1 MRILALEPYY
11 GGSHKAFLEGWSVRS
26 RHEWSVLGLPAR
38 KWKWRMRHAAVTFAE
53 QVAPRVE
60 AGERWE
66 LLFCSDLLDLAG
78 FRGLAAAEVGRLPA
92 VAYFH
97 ENQLTYPVRHE
108 NERDYHYGFTNMTTG
123 LAARQVWFNS
133 AFNRDSFLGALT
145 DVLKKMPDYQPLNAV
160 ARIRD
165 KSHIWPQGVAEFP
178 ARGPRKP
185 GPLRLLWAA
194 RWEHDKDPDSFFAA
208 VELLKQQ
215 GSDFRLSVIGER
227 FRDVPEVFERARR
240 EFEGHIDRWGYQES
254 RTEYE
259 GALLEA
265 DVVVSTAAHE
275 FFGVSIVEAVAAGAY
290 PLLPRRLAYP
300 EIFGVDDAVGGDS
313 FFYEGGAKELAGRLA
328 QLAKRVER
336 DDLWQGEAQRGRR
349 AVQRFSWPRLA
360 PLLDGALEHAA
371 HFSDM

>member
-26 RHEWSVLGLPAR
+26 RHEWTLLGLPAR
-38 KWKWRMRHAAVTFAE
+38 KWKWRMRHAAIAFAE
-53 QVAPRVE
+53 QVAPRLE
-60 AGERWE
+60 AGERWD

-108 NERDYHYGFTNMTTG
+108 SERDYHYGFSNMTTG

-133 AFNRDSFLGALT
+133 AFNRDSFFGALT
-145 DVLKKMPDYQPLNAV
+145 DVLKKMPDYQPLDAV
-160 ARIRD
+160 ARIRE
-165 KSHIWPQGVAEFP
+165 KSRVWPQGVAEFP

-208 VELLKQQ
+208 VELLRQQ
-215 GSDFRLSVIGER
+215 GSDFRLSIIGEQ
-227 FRDVPEVFERARR
+227 FREVPEVFERARR

-259 GALLEA
+259 AALLEA

-290 PLLPRRLAYP
+290 PLLPHRLAYP
-300 EIFGVDDAVGGDS
+300 EIFGADDVTSGDS
-313 FFYEGGAKELAGRLA
+313 FFYEGGAQELARRLA
-328 QLAKRVER
+328 VLGERVEHG
-336 DDLWQGEAQRGRR
+336 DLWQGDAQRGRR
-349 AVQRFSWPRLA
+349 AVQRFSWARLA
-360 PLLDGALEHAA
+360 PLLDLSLIHI
-371 HFSDM
+371 